1 MSLITP
7 LRYFER
13 QAIAYRRTWRASV
26 FSNFLNPVL
35 YLLAMGAGL
44 GTLVDANADASG
56 VGIPYLAWLGPGL
69 LAAQAMQTGA
79 GEGAFPVMMGFK
91 WRKSYHVVV
100 NSPLDPAD
108 IFFSTLAW
116 IVVRVLQVSATYA
129 AVLVLFGIT
138 EPLGAVL
145 ATLTA
150 TLTGAAFATPV
161 MAFAARLEDDTGL
174 SYLFRFVV
182 VPLFLFSGTFFPIT
196 QLPELIRPI
205 AYATPLWHGVE
216 LSRWAALGIDT
227 TFPWWASVVFLIVW
241 GVIGGV
247 LTVPQFR
254 RRLVV

>member
-1 MSLITP
+1 MSLAPP
-7 LRYFER
+7 LRYVER
-13 QAIAYRRTWRASV
+13 QALAYRRTWRASV

-91 WRKSYHVVV
+91 WRKSYQVVV
-100 NSPLDPAD
+100 NTPLDPSD
-108 IFFSTLAW
+108 IFVSTYLW
-116 IVVRVLQVSATYA
+116 IIVRVLQVSATYA
-129 AVLVLFGIT
+129 VVLVLFGVT
-138 EPLGAVL
+138 EPMGAFL

-161 MAFAARLEDDTGL
+161 MAFTSRLEDDTGL
-174 SYLFRFVV
+174 SHLFRFVV

-196 QLPELIRPI
+196 QLPVFLQPV
-205 AYATPLWHGVE
+205 AWATPLWHGVE
-216 LSRWAALGIDT
+216 LSRWVAIGIEPTFEWWISVLYLLVVAAVGI
-227 TFPWWASVVFLIVW
+227 A
-241 GVIGGV
+241 
-247 LTVPQFR
+247 LTIPQFR